1 MAKKPLSAFGSAYD
15 KARKA
20 GKKVFD
26 FEGKS
31 YSTQSKE
38 EKNRNIRT
46 PGTGYDKP
54 EGPVR
59 YDRSAY
65 GEGEM
70 ARARLANEGS
80 KQGTPRFANFYKAP
94 EGTSSFKKGSAMPDA
109 YSPKDTPKKK
119 RGNVTTYG
127 GER

>member
-1 MAKKPLSAFGSAYD
+1 MAQSAFGTAFA
-15 KARKA
+15 KARKS
-20 GKKVFD
+20 GKKTFE

-31 YSTQSKE
+31 YSTQTKE
-38 EKNRNIRT
+38 EKNRDIKT

-54 EGPVR
+54 VGPVR
-59 YDRSAY
+59 YDKSAY

-80 KQGTPRFANFYKAP
+80 KQGTPRFASFYKSP
-94 EGTSSFKKGSAMPDA
+94 EPEMRKGSSMPEA
-109 YSPKDTPKKK
+109 YKPGKGKK

>member
-1 MAKKPLSAFGSAYD
+1 MAKAPSAFGSAFAS
-15 KARKA
+15 ARKA
-20 GKKVFD
+20 GKKTFE

-31 YSTQSKE
+31 YSTQTKE

-54 EGPVR
+54 MGPVR
-59 YDRSAY
+59 YSDKSY

-70 ARARLANEGS
+70 ATARKANEGS
-80 KQGTPRFANFYKAP
+80 KQGTPRFASFYK
-94 EGTSSFKKGSAMPDA
+94 SSAEPPA
-109 YSPKDTPKKK
+109 YDPKDMPKKK